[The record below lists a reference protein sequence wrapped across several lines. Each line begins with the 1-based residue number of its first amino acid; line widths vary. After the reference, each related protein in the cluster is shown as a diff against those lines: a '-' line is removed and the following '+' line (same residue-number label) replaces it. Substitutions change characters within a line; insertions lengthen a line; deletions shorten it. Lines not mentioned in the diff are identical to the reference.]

1 MSKMH
6 EEMRERAWQ
15 VILSRAFFGVES
27 AVIIALSII
36 LFGLGYLPFGWW
48 QPAYWLAFGAL
59 AEALYLGVTVT
70 DPKAAQRAVDAML
83 SDKYNP
89 NDVKSLVARER
100 LKRALE
106 YRHLISE
113 AAMRHKGGM
122 RRNLEN
128 TAVEINAWIEQIYK
142 LARRMDNF
150 EENEVI
156 ARDRRM
162 VPQDL
167 KNLRRRLEIEKD
179 PSVRVELEEAIQAK
193 ETQLTNLDSL
203 ANNLKRA
210 EIQLD
215 QTLTALGTV
224 YAQVQLIDT
233 KDMDSARAQR
243 LQDDIREEV
252 MSLEDTIAAIDDVQ
266 RYQGAAGR

>member
-1 MSKMH
+1 MSKMQ
-6 EEMRERAWQ
+6 EEMRSNAWKA
-15 VILSRAFFGVES
+15 ILSQAFFSIES
-27 AVIIALSII
+27 AVIIAVSII
-36 LFGLGYLPFGWW
+36 AFGLGYLPFEWW
-48 QPAYWLAFGAL
+48 QPAYWLIFGVV

-70 DPKAAQRAVDAML
+70 DPKAAQRAVDTML
-83 SDKYNP
+83 SDKYSP
-89 NDVKSLVARER
+89 NDVKSPVARER

-106 YRHLISE
+106 YRSLIAE
-113 AAMRHKGGM
+113 AANRHKGGM

-128 TAVEINAWIEQIYK
+128 TGIEINAWIEQIYK

-167 KNLRRRLEIEKD
+167 KNLKRRLDIEENAG
-179 PSVRVELEEAIQAK
+179 VRTELEEAIQAK
-193 ETQLTNLDSL
+193 ETQLINLESL

-243 LQDDIREEV
+243 LQDDIHEEV
-252 MSLEDTIAAIDDVQ
+252 LSLEDTISAIDEVQ
-266 RYQGAAGR
+266 SYQGASGR